1 MKDKKN
7 NNKNIKEKENKEN
20 KENNDEFYPLNP
32 EDIPRHSYSFTSTL
46 YNNRMNYQHDTFQR
60 KYIGQFVLSQKL
72 GQGTF
77 GIVVLATHQITGE
90 KVAVKILEKERILQ
104 EADKTRIE
112 REIKILKNMRH
123 NNIVHLYD
131 IKETPSSLYII
142 MEYIS
147 GKELFEYIISKKRL
161 SELEACNFYQQ
172 IISGIEYLGKIR
184 VVHRDLKPENLLLD
198 EQKNIKIVDFGLSNI
213 YPNNELLRT
222 ACGSPCYAA
231 PEMING
237 EPYVGLRVDIWSSGI
252 VLFAMLCGYLPFE
265 DADNEILYK
274 KITAGKFKSPKF
286 LSDYCKDFL
295 NRILNVNPDK
305 RYTIEQIKNH
315 PWFNIINPKINM
327 SEGLLLHVY
336 IVPIDDKIIEE
347 MVNNLKFNEE
357 EVRANLIAN
366 NHNHTTTTYYLLLKK
381 KLREG
386 QKSICDMKSK
396 EFSDYLKNPVN
407 LLSSY
412 GYNLSLI
419 IQLRIRKNREPLEQN
434 NDKNN
439 NSLNKRTR
447 SGVKSNDKKSTK
459 FKNKQNSEGHL
470 TSENKNSNEE
480 IKIKTIFNKKKT
492 EMKKRFNYA
501 RRTTNNK
508 LLETKEK
515 VENDTKI
522 NNFKKI
528 DKIKKKNK
536 KEQTKENISY
546 NDIKNSNSNSKNIIN
561 NKDEQKPQNEKK
573 IKEYEIVFNKKKKE
587 EHEHSTSYTNY
598 NQEEKIQNRL
608 ISDNTEEKNK
618 DYSFDINNKS
628 NINNQK
634 PKTKKTYNQ
643 VKPKR
648 TITNTLMPKTSI
660 EKRYNFKTITDR
672 NNDSNI
678 DKKKINKFLEKNY
691 TSKGSSNKN
700 KNLKTLREN
709 TDLSLNRGLNKNN
722 NTINNKPNQTRDKKG
737 FVKIAE
743 LMGRMR
749 VINNIKEMSQEPK
762 DISHDNSK
770 DGIYYILTDKEKVSK
785 GSNTNNDKNTNIKD
799 NSNKTKEKDSDKNRG
814 IITSNN
820 SNKLVKNL
828 MQINSFQSKESK
840 DKKLIKYT
848 KVDKTETKERK
859 TREQKEVNK
868 RAKNKKGFFDTSV
881 SFDKSHDGVR
891 GRDSTKPKKIS
902 KIQSEKKKINLNVKN
917 KKKEKNILITDE
929 AHHIEEDSSS
939 SSDNEKVNQNKDDEI
954 KRKEKDIKYLK
965 LKSKNKKFV
974 TVKKEEENDINNNMN
989 INSEKEMFKLRN
1001 SNNSKQNEKNILKRN
1016 RLENTTN
1023 SIKNY
1028 TNCSKNNNINDF
1040 NTIVHEDLNKTEK
1053 GKNGK
1058 TKKKIKTL
1066 NTQGNLIKKLT
1077 IQKNNLHTSLND
1089 SKRNMFIKRTHN
1101 SNINDKMKSFN
1112 NNNENFKSI
1121 EDIFYKT
1128 CISNDTRQVFPI
1140 SKNTKKRNDDNEIEI
1155 KINDF
1160 KESKAEVDPFD
1171 LDFIFMNN
1179 ANDIKN
1185 VLKEIITNKKLK
1197 YKVRKNGYLVYKNN
1211 NQIEFEINKINNEN
1225 NLYIIRVVKKQGNYL
1240 ICKDIIKNIINK
1252 IK

>member
-7 NNKNIKEKENKEN
+7 NDKNIKEIEI
-20 KENNDEFYPLNP
+20 KENNDDEFYPLNP
-32 EDIPRHSYSFTSTL
+32 EDIPRHSYSFTSIL

-172 IISGIEYLGKIR
+172 LISGIEYLGKIR

-274 KITAGKFKSPKF
+274 KITSGKFKSPKF

-336 IVPIDDKIIEE
+336 IVPIDDKIIAE

-366 NHNHTTTTYYLLLKK
+366 NHNHTTTTYYLLLEK

-396 EFSDYLKNPVN
+396 EFSDYLKNPAN
-407 LLSSY
+407 LLSTY

-419 IQLRIRKNREPLEQN
+419 IQLRIRKNRERLEQN
-434 NDKNN
+434 NDENN

-447 SGVKSNDKKSTK
+447 SGVKANDKKSTK

-508 LLETKEK
+508 LLESKEK
-515 VENDTKI
+515 VENDTKN

-536 KEQTKENISY
+536 KEPTKENISY
-546 NDIKNSNSNSKNIIN
+546 NNIKNSNSNSN

-587 EHEHSTSYTNY
+587 EQEHSTSYTNY

-634 PKTKKTYNQ
+634 PKAKKTYNQ

-660 EKRYNFKTITDR
+660 EKRYNFKTIADR

-700 KNLKTLREN
+700 KNLKTFREN

-749 VINNIKEMSQEPK
+749 VINNIKEMSHEPK
-762 DISHDNSK
+762 DISHDNSN

-785 GSNTNNDKNTNIKD
+785 GISNTNNDKNTNIKD
-799 NSNKTKEKDSDKNRG
+799 NYNKTKEKESDKNRG

-828 MQINSFQSKESK
+828 MQINSFQSKEGK
-840 DKKLIKYT
+840 DKKIKKYT
-848 KVDKTETKERK
+848 KVEKTETKERK

-868 RAKNKKGFFDTSV
+868 RAQNKKGFFDTSV

-891 GRDSTKPKKIS
+891 GRDSTKPKKIA

-917 KKKEKNILITDE
+917 KKKEKDFLITDE
-929 AHHIEEDSSS
+929 AHHIEEDSSN
-939 SSDNEKVNQNKDDEI
+939 SSDSEKINQNKEDEI

-974 TVKKEEENDINNNMN
+974 TVKKEEENNINNNMN
-989 INSEKEMFKLRN
+989 INNEKEMFKLRN

-1016 RLENTTN
+1016 KLENTTN

-1028 TNCSKNNNINDF
+1028 TNISKNHNMNDF

-1066 NTQGNLIKKLT
+1066 NTQGNLIKKFT
-1077 IQKNNLHTSLND
+1077 IQKNHLHSSLND

-1101 SNINDKMKSFN
+1101 SNLNDKMN

-1140 SKNTKKRNDDNEIEI
+1140 PKNVKKRNDDNEIEI
-1155 KINDF
+1155 KMNDF
-1160 KESKAEVDPFD
+1160 KESKGEVEPFD

-1179 ANDIKN
+1179 SNDIKN
-1185 VLKEIITNKKLK
+1185 TLKEIISNKKLK
-1197 YKVRKNGYLVYKNN
+1197 YKVKKNGYLVYKND

>member
-7 NNKNIKEKENKEN
+7 NNKNIKEINN
-20 KENNDEFYPLNP
+20 KENNDDFYPLNP

-198 EQKNIKIVDFGLSNI
+198 EHKNIKIVDFGLSNI

-237 EPYVGLRVDIWSSGI
+237 EPYIGLRVDIWSSGI

-366 NHNHTTTTYYLLLKK
+366 NHNHTTTTYYLLLEK

-396 EFSDYLKNPVN
+396 EFSDYLKNPAN
-407 LLSSY
+407 LLSTY

-419 IQLRIRKNREPLEQN
+419 IQLRIRKNREYLNQN
-434 NDKNN
+434 NDENN

-447 SGVKSNDKKSTK
+447 SGVKANDKKSTK
-459 FKNKQNSEGHL
+459 YKNKQNSEGHL
-470 TSENKNSNEE
+470 TPENKNSNEE

-492 EMKKRFNYA
+492 EMKKRVDYT
-501 RRTTNNK
+501 RRATNNK
-508 LLETKEK
+508 LLESKDK
-515 VENDTKI
+515 MENDTKI

-536 KEQTKENISY
+536 KELTKENI
-546 NDIKNSNSNSKNIIN
+546 NQNIKNSNSNNIIN
-561 NKDEQKPQNEKK
+561 NNDEQKPQNEKK

-587 EHEHSTSYTNY
+587 QKEEHEHSTSYTNY
-598 NQEEKIQNRL
+598 NQEEKNQNRL
-608 ISDNTEEKNK
+608 INGNTEEKNR
-618 DYSFDINNKS
+618 DYSFDINNKNS
-628 NINNQK
+628 NNNKK
-634 PKTKKTYNQ
+634 PKAKKTYNQ

-660 EKRYNFKTITDR
+660 EKRYNFKTIGDR
-672 NNDSNI
+672 NS
-678 DKKKINKFLEKNY
+678 NY

-700 KNLKTLREN
+700 KNLKTFREN
-709 TDLSLNRGLNKNN
+709 TDLNLNRGLKKINNINN
-722 NTINNKPNQTRDKKG
+722 NKINQAKDKKG

-762 DISHDNSK
+762 DLSHDNNSK
-770 DGIYYILTDKEKVSK
+770 DGIYYILTDKEKVNK
-785 GSNTNNDKNTNIKD
+785 GSTNTNNDKNINIKD
-799 NSNKTKEKDSDKNRG
+799 NSNKNKEKELDKNRAT
-814 IITSNN
+814 ITSNN

-828 MQINSFQSKESK
+828 MQINSFQSKENK
-840 DKKLIKYT
+840 DKKIKKNQ

-868 RAKNKKGFFDTSV
+868 RTKNKKGFFDTSV

-917 KKKEKNILITDE
+917 KKKEKNFLITDE

-939 SSDNEKVNQNKDDEI
+939 SSSSEKINQNKDDEI

-965 LKSKNKKFV
+965 LKSKNKKFI
-974 TVKKEEENDINNNMN
+974 TVKKEEESNINNNMN
-989 INSEKEMFKLRN
+989 INSEKEMFKIRN
-1001 SNNSKQNEKNILKRN
+1001 NNNSKHNEKNIMKRN

-1028 TNCSKNNNINDF
+1028 TNFSKNSNLNDF

-1077 IQKNNLHTSLND
+1077 IQKNHLHSSLND

-1101 SNINDKMKSFN
+1101 SNLNDKMKSFN

-1128 CISNDTRQVFPI
+1128 CVSNDTRQVFPI
-1140 SKNTKKRNDDNEIEI
+1140 PKNFKKRDDDNEFER
-1155 KINDF
+1155 KNNEF
-1160 KESKAEVDPFD
+1160 KESKIEVEPFD

-1179 ANDIKN
+1179 INDIKN
-1185 VLKEIITNKKLK
+1185 SLKEITNNKKWK
-1197 YKVRKNGYLVYKNN
+1197 YKIKKNGYLVYKND
-1211 NQIEFEINKINNEN
+1211 NQIEFEFNKINNEN
-1225 NLYIIRVVKKQGNYL
+1225 NLYIIRVVKRQGNYL
-1240 ICKDIIKNIINK
+1240 ICKDIIKYIINK